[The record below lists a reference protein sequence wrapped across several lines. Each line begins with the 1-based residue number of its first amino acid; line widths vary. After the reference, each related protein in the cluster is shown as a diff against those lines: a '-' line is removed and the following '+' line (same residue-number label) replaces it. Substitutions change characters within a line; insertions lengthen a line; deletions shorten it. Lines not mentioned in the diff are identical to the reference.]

1 MAAARKLGAGRLPG
15 PLGTLTRV
23 APRTPAREVRRTQIL
38 RARSAAVGEPRGRVG
53 LLLGCVQ
60 RVFFADVHRAT
71 ISALSAEGYEVIAP
85 ELPDCC
91 GALEFHSG
99 EEEAAVARA
108 RSTIAA
114 FAELGELDHIVVN
127 AAGCGS
133 AMKEYGEL
141 LGTPEA
147 QEFSSRVRDVS
158 ELLGAVAA
166 ARTARAGAAA
176 RRLPRCLSPR
186 ARAGRPRGSRG
197 RC

>member
-1 MAAARKLGAGRLPG
+1 MANAA
-15 PLGTLTRV
+15 
-23 APRTPAREVRRTQIL
+23 
-38 RARSAAVGEPRGRVG
+38 GRVG

-114 FAELGELDHIVVN
+114 FGALGELDHIVVN

-147 QEFSSRVRDVS
+147 QEFSSRVRDVT
-158 ELLGAVAA
+158 ELLGAIE
-166 ARTARAGAAA
+166 
-176 RRLPRCLSPR
+176 PR
-186 ARAGRPRGSRG
+186 APRGPLPMRVVYHDACHLAHAQG
-197 RC
+197 VRAEPRALLGGIPELELLEVADRA